1 MQNSRQPH
9 LGGQI
14 LSGVLRRDAIED
26 MAGAVR
32 SFFNLEAVQL
42 EPGECRCQ
50 IDFIAAG
57 TAFVYHE
64 HYPLRTH
71 LTGEL
76 LGNRFGLAL
85 PVRGPSI
92 RFSGEEMD
100 NCRLASAMTGEQMDV
115 HAGPGLKQIVVL
127 VDQSKLLALGEDIG
141 LPRSVQEALSPGRS
155 TMPLVAKPAL
165 VESLSLRVQ
174 DLLRSAAAGTLNV
187 PQPDFEDWVYSEI
200 LSIVDVKDLP
210 PGRPPAAVLVRR
222 ATELADANAG
232 PLRMARLCA
241 MLHVSPSTLT
251 KAFKS
256 VTGVNPHTFFMR
268 RRLNQARSILLRAD
282 SEGEKVTSVAS
293 GLGFTELG
301 RFAVRYRQMFGESP
315 SQTLRRQTR
324 RTVAAPAAR
333 EA

>member
-1 MQNSRQPH
+1 MQKSQQLPPA
-9 LGGQI
+9 GPV

-32 SFFNLEAVQL
+32 NFFNLEAIQL

-71 LTGEL
+71 LSGEL

-85 PVRGPSI
+85 PVKGPSI

-100 NCRLASAMTGEQMDV
+100 SCRLASAMTGEAMDV
-115 HAGPGLKQIVVL
+115 HASAGLKQIVVL
-127 VDQSKLLALGEDIG
+127 VDQAKLLDLAEEAG
-141 LPRSVQEALSPGRS
+141 LPRTVQRALSPGRS
-155 TMPLVAKPAL
+155 TMPLVAKPAR
-165 VESLSLRVQ
+165 VEDLSRRIQ
-174 DLLRSAAAGTLNV
+174 GLLRSAAAGGLAV
-187 PQPDFEDWVYSEI
+187 SQPDFEDWIYAEI

-210 PGRPPAAVLVRR
+210 PGWPPAAVLVRR
-222 ATELADANAG
+222 ATELADAQAG
-232 PLRMARLCA
+232 PLRVARLCA

-256 VTGVNPHTFFMR
+256 VTGVNPHAFFMR
-268 RRLNQARSILLRAD
+268 RRLNHARSILLSAD
-282 SEGEKVTSVAS
+282 PADEKVTAVAS

-301 RFAVRYRQMFGESP
+301 RFAVRYREMFGESP
-315 SQTLRRQTR
+315 SQTLRRPAR
-324 RTVAAPAAR
+324 RAAGGPR
-333 EA
+333 RLSV